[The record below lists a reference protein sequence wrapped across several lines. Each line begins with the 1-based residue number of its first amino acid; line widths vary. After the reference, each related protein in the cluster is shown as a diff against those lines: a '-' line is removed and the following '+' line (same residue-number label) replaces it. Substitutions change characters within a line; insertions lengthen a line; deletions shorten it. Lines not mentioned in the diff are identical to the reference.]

1 MEEDIRKEEKKW
13 GRFIRRSKRKGYNCK
28 KVKGFEYQLL
38 TRYWMT
44 LSKELV
50 DRNEDYEK

>member
-50 DRNEDYEK
+50 DRNEDYKK